1 MQQPEAEHTEEK
13 KLVAGCLANDR
24 RCQERFYRRFAPVAM
39 RTCRRFT
46 QNREEQLEIVNSG
59 MLRVF
64 QKLDQFQFRGSL
76 EGWVRRIVF
85 HALSDYFRKAK
96 RQMTFLDI
104 SDLDGT
110 RTQDALP
117 NLYLEDVH
125 RMIDL
130 LPEATRDVFLL
141 YAVEGYNHRE
151 IGERLS
157 ISEGTSK
164 WHLSNA
170 RKKLKTIMDKQDP
183 INTNRHAG

>member
-1 MQQPEAEHTEEK
+1 MSLGANDHSEERD
-13 KLVAGCLANDR
+13 LVAGCIANDR
-24 RCQERFYRRFAPVAM
+24 RYQERFYRRFAPVAM

-46 QNREEQLEIVNSG
+46 QDREEQLEIVNSG

-76 EGWVRRIVF
+76 EGWVRRIIF
-85 HALSDYFRKAK
+85 HTLSDYFRKAN
-96 RQMTFLDI
+96 RRMAFLEL
-104 SDLDGT
+104 SNLDHADS
-110 RTQDALP
+110 QDALP

-130 LPEATRDVFLL
+130 LPEATREVFLL

-151 IGERLS
+151 IGERLA

-170 RKKLKTIMDKQDP
+170 RKKLKKIMAKQNP
-183 INTNRHAG
+183 TNTNRHAG

>member
-1 MQQPEAEHTEEK
+1 MEQKRTIPTEEAE
-13 KLVAGCLANDR
+13 LVAGCLANDR
-24 RCQERFYRRFAPVAM
+24 RCQEQFYRRFAPVAM

-76 EGWVRRIVF
+76 EGWVRRIIF
-85 HALSDYFRKAK
+85 HALSDYFRKAN
-96 RQMTFLDI
+96 RRMAFLEL
-104 SDLDGT
+104 SDLDSAG
-110 RTQDALP
+110 RQEALP

-130 LPEATRDVFLL
+130 LPDATRDVFLL
-141 YAVEGYNHRE
+141 YAVEGYTHRE
-151 IGERLS
+151 IGEQLS

-170 RKKLKTIMDKQDP
+170 RKKLKKIMASQNQ

>member
-1 MQQPEAEHTEEK
+1 MLPPKAKHIDERE
-13 KLVAGCLANDR
+13 LVAGCVANDR
-24 RCQERFYRRFAPVAM
+24 RYQELFYRRFASIAL
-39 RTCRRFT
+39 RTCRRYT
-46 QNREEQLEIVNSG
+46 QDREEQLEIVNSG

-76 EGWVRRIVF
+76 EGWVRRIIF
-85 HALSDYFRKAK
+85 HTLSDYFRKAN
-96 RQMTFLDI
+96 RQTTFLEI
-104 SDLDGT
+104 SELD
-110 RTQDALP
+110 RADQQEALP

-130 LPEATRDVFLL
+130 LPDATREVFLL
-141 YAVEGYNHRE
+141 YAIEGYNHRE

-170 RKKLKTIMDKQDP
+170 RQKLKKMIAKQEQV
-183 INTNRHAG
+183 NANRHAG